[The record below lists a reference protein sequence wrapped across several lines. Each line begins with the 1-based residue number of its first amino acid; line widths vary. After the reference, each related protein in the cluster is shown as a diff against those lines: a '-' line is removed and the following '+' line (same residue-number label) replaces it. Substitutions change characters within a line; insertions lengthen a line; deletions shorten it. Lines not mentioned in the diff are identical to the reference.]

1 MDTKRTPPSIEICP
15 ESHGAMVEY
24 WCIELG
30 LLTEPFRCKKWIIS
44 IKLIDFQ
51 LPLCNFLFF
60 YKANNQNKEQERPLP
75 LCARKVFNLKSG
87 ALDRSAILTT
97 GCGNYNILTDHSM
110 YSFLKHKFQ
119 EKTRGSATIIWR
131 FSSHLQWWDDVNVEE
146 ALYSHGTVFSGS
158 EKFELKLWRIPS
170 KQDTEKMQATVT

>member
-1 MDTKRTPPSIEICP
+1 
-15 ESHGAMVEY
+15 MVEY

-60 YKANNQNKEQERPLP
+60 YKANNQNKGKQKDTVRSGIRTHVSIRRQERPLP